1 MKIIILL
8 ISISVVVAIVF
19 LVAFLWAMKSG
30 QYEDTY
36 GPSVRML
43 FDDNVKKTRTKP
55 KNSRKVIVN

>member
-1 MKIIILL
+1 MEIIILL

-19 LVAFLWAMKSG
+19 LIAFLWAMKSG

-43 FDDNVKKTRTKP
+43 FDDNAKKDENKTEK
-55 KNSRKVIVN
+55 